1 MSSME
6 KENEKAVLVAVQTN
20 ESDTNFQYSLDEL
33 KHLVENTGVEVVG
46 VVTQKRDRIDNRTL
60 IGKGKAE
67 ELKTL
72 VEELDAQVVVFNQ
85 ELSPSQVRNI
95 QKAVDVKILD
105 RIQVILDIFALR
117 ATSKEGSLQVQLAQL
132 NYLLPRLVG
141 HGINMSRLA
150 GGIGTRGPGETKLET
165 DRRHINRQ
173 FTEIKRELKKVEKHR
188 NRVRQQRERSNLF
201 RIGLI
206 GYTNA
211 GKSTVLNALTGSQTY
226 EKDELFATLDPI
238 TRKLELNSGLQ
249 VTLTDTV
256 GFIQDLPTQL
266 IESFQSTL
274 EESRDVDLLLHIVDA
289 SAPNMETHQDT
300 VLNILKDLEMD
311 SIPLFTVYNKKDLV
325 EESFYPTLFPN
336 VIISAIDKDDQEIL
350 LDKIEQAVQQELMQ
364 YSVNIPSNR
373 GDVLAKL
380 NNETII
386 SKEEFVQETQEY
398 HIEGYT
404 KDKKWIDF
412 LFSNNKDNAQ

>member
-1 MSSME
+1 MKSME
-6 KENEKAVLVAVQTN
+6 RPNEKAVLAAVQTT
-20 ESDTNFQYSLDEL
+20 ESDTHFQYSLDEL

-46 VVTQKRDRIDNRTL
+46 EVTQKRDHLDNRTL
-60 IGKGKAE
+60 IGKGKIQ
-67 ELKTL
+67 ELKRL
-72 VEELDAQVVVFNQ
+72 VEETDAQTVVFNQ

-95 QKAVDVKILD
+95 QNEIDVKILD
-105 RIQVILDIFALR
+105 RIQVILDIFAIR
-117 ATSKEGSLQVQLAQL
+117 ATSREGGLQVQLAQL
-132 NYLLPRLVG
+132 SYLLPRLVG
-141 HGINMSRLA
+141 HGINMSRLG

-173 FTEIKRELKKVEKHR
+173 ITDIRKELKKVEQHR
-188 NRVRQQRERSNLF
+188 DRIRKQRDRTNLF

-211 GKSTVLNALTGSQTY
+211 GKSTVLNALTDSQTY
-226 EKDELFATLDPI
+226 EKDELFATLDPV
-238 TRKLELNSGLQ
+238 TRKLELTSGLQ

-300 VLNILKDLEMD
+300 VLSLLKNLDMD

-325 EESFYPTLFPN
+325 DGSFYPTLFPN
-336 VIISAIDKDDQEIL
+336 AIISAIDKDDQEL
-350 LDKIEQAVQQELMQ
+350 LLEKIEHAVQQELEH
-364 YSVNIPSNR
+364 YSVNIPSDR

-380 NNETII
+380 NTETII
-386 SKEEFVQETQEY
+386 SKEEFVIETQEY
-398 HIEGYT
+398 HVEGYT
-404 KDKKWIDF
+404 KNKKWIDF
-412 LFSNNKDNAQ
+412 LFSHNQDNEQ